1 MISLSL
7 EGESQTTGPL
17 TDENP
22 KNNAYGKRERERER
36 DERLCLFGMTLLL

>member
-36 DERLCLFGMTLLL
+36 ERER